1 MIKLVYFDFNFWR
14 VDILRLSLGYS
25 KVPYEYKRIKR
36 QEWPKEKEKFPFG
49 QLPIIIIEDK
59 QYAHTHSLA
68 RFCALESK
76 LYDNNKLKAMV
87 IDQVLDWA
95 NEITNKIAPSIR
107 AAIRDKDLEK
117 SNRLREEFIKND
129 LLVWFSYLEK
139 LFDQNS
145 KKKNFFNDKFSMADI
160 VAWRVIY
167 WFYCGMLDKIDN
179 KFLDKFPLIQN
190 FFKQMNTFKSFTI
203 YTSIPFSI
211 LLLSNSKKA
220 SRFIQLFAGTLFC
233 LATTKKGSRES
244 AGPKTRATS
253 GRMSC
258 HATRYTRGPAA
269 GRPVRWAPT
278 CA

>member
-14 VDILRLSLGYS
+14 IDILRLCLGYS

-36 QEWPKEKEKFPFG
+36 QEWPKEKENFPFG
-49 QLPIIIIEDK
+49 QLPIMIIKDK

-76 LYDNNKLKAMV
+76 LYDNEKLKAIV

-107 AAIRDKDLEK
+107 AAMRDKDLEK
-117 SNRLREEFIKND
+117 SKILREQFIKND

-145 KKKNFFNDKFSMADI
+145 KKKKFFTDKFSMADI
-160 VAWRVIY
+160 IAWRVIY
-167 WFYCGMLDKIDN
+167 WFYCGRLDQIDN

-190 FFKQMNTFKSFTI
+190 FFKEMNAFKTFIELKEYKDVIS
-203 YTSIPFSI
+203 
-211 LLLSNSKKA
+211 
-220 SRFIQLFAGTLFC
+220 
-233 LATTKKGSRES
+233 
-244 AGPKTRATS
+244 
-253 GRMSC
+253 
-258 HATRYTRGPAA
+258 
-269 GRPVRWAPT
+269 
-278 CA
+278 

>member
-49 QLPIIIIEDK
+49 QLPIMIIKDK
-59 QYAHTHSLA
+59 QYSHTHTLA

-76 LYDNNKLKAMV
+76 LYDNDKLKAMV

-107 AAIRDKDLEK
+107 AAMRDKDLEK
-117 SNRLREEFIKND
+117 SKRLRGQFIKND

-145 KKKNFFNDKFSMADI
+145 KKKKFFTDEFSMADI

-167 WFYCGMLDKIDN
+167 WFYCGRLDQIDN

-190 FFKQMNTFKSFTI
+190 FFKEMNAYKTFIELKEYKDIIS
-203 YTSIPFSI
+203 
-211 LLLSNSKKA
+211 
-220 SRFIQLFAGTLFC
+220 
-233 LATTKKGSRES
+233 
-244 AGPKTRATS
+244 
-253 GRMSC
+253 
-258 HATRYTRGPAA
+258 
-269 GRPVRWAPT
+269 
-278 CA
+278 

>member
-14 VDILRLSLGYS
+14 IDILRLCLGYS
-25 KVPYEYKRIKR
+25 KIPYEYQRIKR

-49 QLPIIIIEDK
+49 QLPIMIIKDK

-68 RFCALESK
+68 RFCAIESK
-76 LYDNNKLKAMV
+76 LYDNDKLKAMV

-107 AAIRDKDLEK
+107 AAMRDKDLEK
-117 SNRLREEFIKND
+117 SKRLREQFIKND

-145 KKKNFFNDKFSMADI
+145 KKKKFFTDEFSMADI

-167 WFYCGMLDKIDN
+167 WFYCGRLDQINN

-190 FFKQMNTFKSFTI
+190 FFKEMSTYKD
-203 YTSIPFSI
+203 
-211 LLLSNSKKA
+211 
-220 SRFIQLFAGTLFC
+220 FIEL
-233 LATTKKGSRES
+233 KEYEDIIS
-244 AGPKTRATS
+244 
-253 GRMSC
+253 
-258 HATRYTRGPAA
+258 
-269 GRPVRWAPT
+269 
-278 CA
+278 

>member
-14 VDILRLSLGYS
+14 IDILRLCLGYS
-25 KVPYEYKRIKR
+25 KIPYVYQRIKR

-49 QLPIIIIEDK
+49 QLPIMIIKDK

-68 RFCALESK
+68 RFCAIESK
-76 LYDNNKLKAMV
+76 LYDNDKLKAMV

-107 AAIRDKDLEK
+107 AAMRDKDLEK
-117 SNRLREEFIKND
+117 SKRLREQFIKND

-145 KKKNFFNDKFSMADI
+145 KKKKFFTDEFSMADI

-167 WFYCGMLDKIDN
+167 WFYCGRLDQIDN

-190 FFKQMNTFKSFTI
+190 FFKEMSTYKD
-203 YTSIPFSI
+203 
-211 LLLSNSKKA
+211 
-220 SRFIQLFAGTLFC
+220 FIEL
-233 LATTKKGSRES
+233 KEYKDIIS
-244 AGPKTRATS
+244 
-253 GRMSC
+253 
-258 HATRYTRGPAA
+258 
-269 GRPVRWAPT
+269 
-278 CA
+278 

>member
-14 VDILRLSLGYS
+14 IDILRLCLGYS
-25 KVPYEYKRIKR
+25 KIPYVYQRIKR

-49 QLPIIIIEDK
+49 QLPIMIIKDK

-76 LYDNNKLKAMV
+76 LYDNDKLKAMV

-107 AAIRDKDLEK
+107 AAMRDKDLEK
-117 SNRLREEFIKND
+117 SKRLREQFIKND

-145 KKKNFFNDKFSMADI
+145 KKKKFFTDEFSMADI

-167 WFYCGMLDKIDN
+167 WFYCGRLDQINN

-190 FFKQMNTFKSFTI
+190 FFKEMSTYKD
-203 YTSIPFSI
+203 
-211 LLLSNSKKA
+211 
-220 SRFIQLFAGTLFC
+220 FIEL
-233 LATTKKGSRES
+233 KEYEDIIS
-244 AGPKTRATS
+244 
-253 GRMSC
+253 
-258 HATRYTRGPAA
+258 
-269 GRPVRWAPT
+269 
-278 CA
+278 

>member
-14 VDILRLSLGYS
+14 IDILRLCLGYS
-25 KVPYEYKRIKR
+25 KIPYEYQRIKR

-49 QLPIIIIEDK
+49 QLPIMIIKDK

-68 RFCALESK
+68 RFCAIESK
-76 LYDNNKLKAMV
+76 LYDNDKLKAMV

-107 AAIRDKDLEK
+107 AAMRDKDLEK
-117 SNRLREEFIKND
+117 SKRLREQFIKND

-145 KKKNFFNDKFSMADI
+145 KKKKFFTDEFSMADI

-167 WFYCGMLDKIDN
+167 WFYCGRLDQIDN

-190 FFKQMNTFKSFTI
+190 FFKEMRAFKTFIELKEYKDIIS
-203 YTSIPFSI
+203 
-211 LLLSNSKKA
+211 
-220 SRFIQLFAGTLFC
+220 
-233 LATTKKGSRES
+233 
-244 AGPKTRATS
+244 
-253 GRMSC
+253 
-258 HATRYTRGPAA
+258 
-269 GRPVRWAPT
+269 
-278 CA
+278 